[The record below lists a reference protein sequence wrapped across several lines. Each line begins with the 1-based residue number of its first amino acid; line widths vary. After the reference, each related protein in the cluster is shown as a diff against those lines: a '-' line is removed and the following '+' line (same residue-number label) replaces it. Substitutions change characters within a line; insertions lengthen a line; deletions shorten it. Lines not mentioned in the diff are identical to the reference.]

1 MSSHQVDHFIGK
13 ISSFAAIREVQ
24 DWRPILF
31 SLIFSLLALA
41 ATAVYLDT
49 RRESNRPP
57 PPAGCRRLGIDPER
71 SNFRDQFDSKYGKD
85 LAQGDGTTCRV
96 KALTIHPIKS
106 CYPVELS
113 HGEVVGAGMRY
124 DRQLTF
130 AQLTSSLPKADDPE
144 HKVSHQWTFMTQ
156 RANRN
161 MAKIKTEMWVPDP
174 SSPTYSPDSE
184 WVKNEGCIVVSFP
197 YVEDDKSSLIYK
209 LERMGNSIRRKVLR
223 QNVDCHGPRVYFRVP
238 FHPSVER
245 IKEKGHTFESV
256 KIWTDCPVALNMGI
270 EIDPEILEK
279 LRYALGMSNPVTLMR
294 IDPNC
299 YREVFR
305 CAPRKGE
312 GVSYQPIIGMQDAYP
327 VHIMNFASVQD
338 LAGRV
343 GNAIDK
349 LDARRFRANI
359 YVTGAPAFSEDHWK
373 VIRIGKVRF
382 HVSCR
387 TARCM
392 LPNVNPETAERHP
405 AEPNKSMKAY
415 RVIDEGANPHAC
427 LGMQMVPFSNDMQ
440 EIKVGDEVV
449 VEEVG
454 EHFYIKQ
461 S

>member
-1 MSSHQVDHFIGK
+1 MSSQQVDHFITK
-13 ISSFAAIREVQ
+13 ISSFAATREAK
-24 DWRPILF
+24 DWRTLLL
-31 SLIFSLLALA
+31 SLVLSLLALA
-41 ATAVYLDT
+41 LTAVYLDI
-49 RRESNRPP
+49 RRGSNRPP

-71 SNFRDQFDSKYGKD
+71 SNFRDQFDSKYGKK
-85 LAQGDGTTCRV
+85 LAQGDGATCRV

-113 HGEVVGAGMRY
+113 HGEVVGEGMRY

-130 AQLTSSLPKADDPE
+130 AQLISSLPKAEDP
-144 HKVSHQWTFMTQ
+144 KVSHQWTFMTQ

-161 MAKIKTEMWVPDP
+161 MTKIKTEMWVPDP
-174 SSPTYSPDSE
+174 SSPTYSPDGE
-184 WVKNEGCIVVSFP
+184 WVKNDGCIVVSFP
-197 YVEDDKSSLIYK
+197 YVEDDKSSLIFK
-209 LERMGNSIRRKVLR
+209 LEQMGNYIRRNLLR
-223 QNVDCHGPRVYFRVP
+223 QRGLDCHGPRIYFRVP

-294 IDPNC
+294 IDPNR

-312 GVSYQPIIGMQDAYP
+312 GVSYQPIVGMQDAYP
-327 VHIMNFASVQD
+327 LHIMNFASVQD

-359 YVTGAPAFSEDHWK
+359 YVTGAPAFAEDHWK
-373 VIRIGKVRF
+373 VIRIGKARF
-382 HVSCR
+382 HVACR

-405 AEPNKSMKAY
+405 AEPNKTMKAY

-427 LGMQMVPFSNDMQ
+427 LGMQMVPFSNEVQ